1 MKTTEQ
7 ILQRIAMAQQELENF
22 TELRKEERQRPH
34 DERDDEYISLLKSEI
49 KALGSEITTL
59 RWVIET

>member
-22 TELRKEERQRPH
+22 TELRKEERLRPR
-34 DERDDEYISLLKSEI
+34 DEQDDDYISMLKTEINALASELL
-49 KALGSEITTL
+49 TL
-59 RWVIET
+59 KWVLES